1 MIDKIKPLND
11 KQIISTVLHNI
22 KSQWHRKTQ
31 LHKTESFLESMLYE
45 FHDAEEK
52 MLSMTMRC
60 DGPRSEEVL
69 KRNKQND
76 KQLFHQVQRQENV
89 K

>member
-1 MIDKIKPLND
+1 
-11 KQIISTVLHNI
+11 
-22 KSQWHRKTQ
+22 
-31 LHKTESFLESMLYE
+31 MLYG

-60 DGPRSEEVL
+60 DGPHSEEVL

-76 KQLFHQVQRQENV
+76 QQLFHQVQQQENV

>member
-1 MIDKIKPLND
+1 
-11 KQIISTVLHNI
+11 
-22 KSQWHRKTQ
+22 
-31 LHKTESFLESMLYE
+31 MLYG

-52 MLSMTMRC
+52 IFSIAMGC
-60 DGPRSEEVL
+60 DGRHREEVL

-76 KQLFHQVQRQENV
+76 KQLFHQVQQQLNV